1 MPPIYPLFPIENE
14 TLFAVPLIKLD
25 LAVQLF
31 IAGSY
36 SQKLFWAAPE
46 QIYPLFPI
54 ENPEQPWLGTP
65 PKFAFCVHVPCP
77 FEVTVKRNKKVIK
90 KNFCCTLLS
99 I

>member
-36 SQKLFWAAPE
+36 SQKLF
-46 QIYPLFPI
+46 
-54 ENPEQPWLGTP
+54 
-65 PKFAFCVHVPCP
+65 
-77 FEVTVKRNKKVIK
+77 
-90 KNFCCTLLS
+90 
-99 I
+99 